1 MQNPK
6 LHHRPGSRQA
16 TNSEPATEFDRRTER
31 LHLPRQ
37 LQLAEARGRRHVA
50 LSLSMTRAVIR
61 DQIAAAE
68 TEARRRLKLGAAA

>member
-1 MQNPK
+1 M
-6 LHHRPGSRQA
+6 A
-16 TNSEPATEFDRRTER
+16 R

-68 TEARRRLKLGAAA
+68 TEARRRLKPGAAA